1 MSVLKATAIILA
13 AGMVTAVS
21 AVAASPE
28 SGHSY
33 RGTGRDFMNNA
44 PKWADEGTRKI
55 SFQTS
60 SDGMDVIQFRGA
72 FSYYCGAG
80 TSDVTEKKMAIS
92 KSSRYQV
99 LPEGQGCERQSRID
113 RVRRC
118 LQPFDDGGSQASVS
132 YLVDYVFTGKKVSR
146 PFSTSSPRALGCAS
160 WVRGQSAGASAQSV
174 AVASS
179 ASLVGLVPAEV
190 SVTGC
195 GETRRASG
203 DAGSHRSA
211 GGES

>member
-1 MSVLKATAIILA
+1 MSVLKATAIVLA

-33 RGTGRDFMNNA
+33 RGTGKDFMNNA

-92 KSSRYQV
+92 KSGRFGTRFSQKIKGANGKVESTAYVVVSGR
-99 LPEGQGCERQSRID
+99 
-113 RVRRC
+113 
-118 LQPFDDGGSQASVS
+118 FDDGGSQASVS

-160 WVRGQSAGASAQSV
+160 WVRGTV
-174 AVASS
+174 
-179 ASLVGLVPAEV
+179 
-190 SVTGC
+190 
-195 GETRRASG
+195 RRS
-203 DAGSHRSA
+203 
-211 GGES
+211 